1 MAKKGSDVE
10 DWAKELGLCLENE
23 AETEAANFGRKEGLL
38 SLMELGYKL
47 KGLIKLSSQE
57 IMHLEFQYFD
67 IVDLILEKFDSEKEY
82 VLFGLTHGYIT
93 EDLETII
100 REGLGLMNETK
111 LNSILDE
118 YNALV
123 SVESADVEVMGD
135 DALSVVGIDDIDVCV

>member
-23 AETEAANFGRKEGLL
+23 TETEAANFSRKEGLL

-47 KGLIKLSSQE
+47 KDLIRLSSQE
-57 IMHLEFQYFD
+57 IMHLEFQHFD

-93 EDLETII
+93 EDLITSI

-111 LNSILDE
+111 LNSIVDE
-118 YNALV
+118 YNASV
-123 SVESADVEVMGD
+123 NVESTDVEVMGD